1 MAGGITRVNGKLIAP
16 KNFAGVALKDF
27 TLKFW
32 AGEAAATIEADRNI
46 VNGALDQIFRVAI
59 PTVGTVSRVGTV
71 STASQAYVR
80 FALEVLGDENGI
92 SPGKLGM
99 GPSNGTVGADPA
111 SIALA
116 LQGAVQALGAVTIT
130 LPNSTTTAVISLTSA
145 TVEAFAY

>member
-16 KNFAGVALKDF
+16 KSFAGVALKDF

-32 AGEAAATIEADRNI
+32 AGEAAATIEADRDT

-80 FALEVLGDENGI
+80 FALEVLGDETV

-99 GPSNGTVGADPA
+99 GTSNGTAGSDPT

-116 LQGAVQALGAVTIT
+116 LQAAVQALGVVTIT
-130 LPNSTTTAVISLTSA
+130 LPNTSTTAAITLTSA
-145 TVEAFAY
+145 TVEAFVY

>member
-32 AGEAAATIEADRNI
+32 AGEAAATIDADRNT
-46 VNGALDQIFRVAI
+46 VNGALDQIFRVAV

-80 FALEVLGDENGI
+80 FALEVLGDESV

-99 GPSNGTVGADPA
+99 GPSNGTVGADPT

-116 LQGAVQALGAVTIT
+116 LQAAVQALGVVTIT
-130 LPNSTTTAVISLTSA
+130 LPNTSTTAAITLTSA
-145 TVEAFAY
+145 TVEAFVY